1 MAAPLWMEASAELF
15 SSPPSLLAAV
25 RDGALGPGVLLQ
37 VYIIQV
43 TDGNHEWTVKHRYSD
58 FHDLH
63 EKLVAEKKIDK
74 NLLPPKKIIGKNS
87 RSLVE
92 KREKDLEVYLQTLL
106 ATFPGVAPRVLAHF
120 LHFQFYEING
130 ITAALAEELFEK
142 GEQLLGAGE
151 VFVIG
156 PLQLFAVT
164 QQLQQGKPT
173 CASGDAKTDL
183 GHILDFT
190 CRLKYLKVSGTEG
203 PFGTSNIQEQLLPFD
218 LSIFKSLHQVEISHC
233 DAKHIQG
240 LVASKPTLATMS
252 IRFSA
257 TSMKEVLIP
266 EASEFDEWE
275 PEGTALEGPVTAVI
289 PTWQALTTLDLSHN
303 SISEI
308 DESVKLIPKIEFLDL
323 SHNGVLVV
331 DNLQHL
337 YNLVHLDLS
346 YNKLSSLKGVHTKL
360 GNIKT
365 LNLAGNL
372 LESLSGLHKLYSLV
386 NLDLSNNKIEQ
397 MEEVRSVGS
406 LPCLEHVALLNNPL
420 SIIPDY
426 RTKVLA
432 QFGERAS
439 EVCLDNTVT
448 TEKELDTVEVLKAI
462 QKAKEVKSK
471 LSNPEKKVGEDC
483 RPSAVPCVRPSSS
496 PSTVAPTSA
505 SLPQPIL
512 SSQGI
517 MFVQEEA
524 LASSLSSTDSL
535 TPEDRPV
542 ARGCSDSLESIP
554 AGQFGT
560 QCDSDTFSVAAA
572 EGSGASSCVLGRE
585 EEGKCDAP
593 SDDMPG
599 AVGGASGEHAE
610 PEVQVVPGSGQIIF
624 LPFTCIGYTA
634 TNQDFIQRLSTLI
647 RQAIERQLPAWIE
660 AANQREEGGGHGEDD
675 DDDDEDVAENR
686 YFEMGPPDVEDEQ
699 EGGRAEEEEEEGEE
713 ERLALEWALGADED
727 FLLEHIR
734 ILKVLWCFLIHVQG
748 SIRQFAACLVLTDF
762 GIAIFEIPHQ
772 ESRGSSQ
779 HILSALRF
787 VFCFPHGD
795 LTEFG
800 FLMPELCLVLKVRH
814 SENTLFIISD
824 AANLHEFHA
833 DLRACFAPQHVAMLC
848 SPVLYGSH
856 TSLQEFLCQLL
867 AFYKVAGGCQE
878 RSQGCFPVYL
888 VYSDKRMVQTS
899 AGDYSGNIEWASCTL
914 CSAVR
919 RSCCAP
925 SEAVKSAAIP
935 YWLLLTPQ
943 HLNVIK
949 ADFNPMPNRG
959 THNCRNRNSFKLSRV
974 PLSTVLLD
982 PTRSCTQPRGA
993 FADGHVLELLVGYR
1007 FVTAIFVLPHE
1018 KFHFL
1023 RIYNQLRASLQ
1034 DLKTVV
1040 IAKTPVTGGPSQ
1052 RPVVDGQP
1060 AKGRAR
1066 CSNDQ
1071 RPQEAPAE
1079 APAPAPAP
1087 AEAPV
1092 LAPVEV
1098 PALARAEASA
1108 PEETAAPAEAS
1119 VPALVPA
1126 EVSAPEETPAPASV
1140 EASAPAEALAQAEAP
1155 AQYPSERLIQSAS
1168 EENQIPSHLPAC
1180 PSLRHIASLRGSAIV
1195 EFFHSSIAEV
1205 ENEELRHLMWSS
1217 VVFYQTPGLEVT
1229 ACMLLSTKAVY
1240 FVLHDGLRRYFS
1252 EPLQDFWHQKNT
1264 DYNNSPFHISQCFV
1278 LKLSD
1283 LQTVNVGL
1291 FDQYFRLTGS
1301 SPVQVVTCLTRD
1313 SYLTH
1318 CFLQHLMA
1326 VLSSLERT
1334 PSPEPVDKDFYS
1346 EFGNKITGKM
1356 ENYELIHSSRVKF
1369 TYPSEEEIG
1378 DLTFIVAQKMADP
1391 EKALG
1396 LSILLYVQA
1405 FQVGAPPPGHCRGM
1419 LRPKTLLLTSAEI
1432 FLLDEDF
1439 IHYPLPEFAKEP
1451 PQRDRYRLDDGRR
1464 VRDLDR
1470 VLMGYQTYPQALTL
1484 VFDDVQGHDLMGSVT
1499 LDHFGEV
1506 PGGLAR
1512 VGQGR
1517 EVQWQVFIPSAE
1529 SREKLISLLARQWEA
1544 LCGRELPVELTG

>member
-1 MAAPLWMEASAELF
+1 MAAAARSFGPEREAEPAKTARVVGSELVDTYTGSDLSHMPARSSATAMEEAKRGPL
-15 SSPPSLLAAV
+15 LLSK
-25 RDGALGPGVLLQ
+25 GQ
-37 VYIIQV
+37 VYIIQI
-43 TDGNHEWTVKHRYSD
+43 TDGSHEWTVKHRYSD

-63 EKLVAEKKIDK
+63 EKLVAEKKIDRS
-74 NLLPPKKIIGKNS
+74 LLPPKKIIGKNS

-92 KREKDLEVYLQTLL
+92 KREKDLEIYLQTLL
-106 ATFPGVAPRVLAHF
+106 ATFPDVAPRVLAHF
-120 LHFQFYEING
+120 LHFHFYEING

-151 VFVIG
+151 VFAIG
-156 PLQLFAVT
+156 PLQLYAVT
-164 QQLQQGKPT
+164 EQLQQGKPT

-233 DAKHIQG
+233 DARRIRG

-252 IRFSA
+252 VRFSA
-257 TSMKEVLIP
+257 TSMKEVLVP

-275 PEGTALEGPVTAVI
+275 PAGAATEGPVTAVI
-289 PTWQALTTLDLSHN
+289 PTWQALTALDLSHN

-308 DESVKLIPKIEFLDL
+308 DDSVKLIPKIEFLDL
-323 SHNGVLVV
+323 SHNGVLVMN
-331 DNLQHL
+331 NLQHL
-337 YNLVHLDLS
+337 YNLVHVDLS
-346 YNKLSSLKGVHTKL
+346 YNKLSSLEGVHTKL

-372 LESLSGLHKLYSLV
+372 LRNLSGLHKLYSLV
-386 NLDLSNNKIEQ
+386 NLDLSDNRIEQ
-397 MEEVRSVGS
+397 MEEVRSIGS

-462 QKAKEVKSK
+462 QKAKEVSEDAR
-471 LSNPEKKVGEDC
+471 LS
-483 RPSAVPCVRPSSS
+483 AAPCVRPSSS
-496 PSTVAPTSA
+496 PPSAAPTSA

-512 SSQGI
+512 SNQGI

-535 TPEDRPV
+535 TPEDRSIV
-542 ARGCSDSLESIP
+542 GGCSDSLESIP
-554 AGQFGT
+554 AGQ
-560 QCDSDTFSVAAA
+560 
-572 EGSGASSCVLGRE
+572 
-585 EEGKCDAP
+585 AP
-593 SDDMPG
+593 SDDLRDVPG
-599 AVGGASGEHAE
+599 AVGGVSPEHAE

-660 AANQREEGGGHGEDD
+660 AANQREEGQGGQGEEEEEE
-675 DDDDEDVAENR
+675 EDVAENR
-686 YFEMGPPDVEDEQ
+686 YFEMGPPD
-699 EGGRAEEEEEEGEE
+699 AEEEEEGGPGEEEEEEEEEEEAEE

-762 GIAIFEIPHQ
+762 GIAVFEIPHQ

-779 HILSALRF
+779 HILSSLRF

-824 AANLHEFHA
+824 AAHLHEFHA
-833 DLRACFAPQHVAMLC
+833 DLRACFAPQHMAMLC
-848 SPVLYGSH
+848 SPMLYGSH
-856 TSLQEFLCQLL
+856 TSLQEFLRQLL
-867 AFYKVAGGCQE
+867 TFYKVAGGCQE

-888 VYSDKRMVQTS
+888 VYSDKRMVQTA

-1040 IAKTPVTGGPSQ
+1040 IAKTLATGAGPQS
-1052 RPVVDGQP
+1052 PVVDGQP
-1060 AKGRAR
+1060 AEGRA
-1066 CSNDQ
+1066 SSDQ
-1071 RPQEAPAE
+1071 NLQEAPAE
-1079 APAPAPAP
+1079 TAAPA
-1087 AEAPV
+1087 
-1092 LAPVEV
+1092 LVEV
-1098 PALARAEASA
+1098 PALTPGEASA
-1108 PEETAAPAEAS
+1108 PSPAKTPAPAEAS
-1119 VPALVPA
+1119 VPALVPVEVPA
-1126 EVSAPEETPAPASV
+1126 EA
-1140 EASAPAEALAQAEAP
+1140 EASAEIPAEASVSVEALAQAEAP
-1155 AQYPSERLIQSAS
+1155 AQYPSESLIRSTS
-1168 EENQIPSHLPAC
+1168 EDNQIPSHLPAC
-1180 PSLRHIASLRGSAIV
+1180 PSLRHIASLRGRAVV

-1205 ENEELRHLMWSS
+1205 ENEELRHLLWSS

-1229 ACMLLSTKAVY
+1229 ACVLLSTKAVY
-1240 FVLHDGLRRYFS
+1240 CVLHDGLRRYFS

-1283 LQTVNVGL
+1283 LQVVNVGL

-1301 SPVQVVTCLTRD
+1301 CPAQVVTCLTRD

-1326 VLSSLERT
+1326 VLSLLERT

-1346 EFGNKITGKM
+1346 EFGNKTTGKM

-1369 TYPSEEEIG
+1369 TYPSEEEVG
-1378 DLTFIVAQKMADP
+1378 DLTFTVAQKMAAP
-1391 EKALG
+1391 EKAPA
-1396 LSILLYVQA
+1396 LSILLCVQA
-1405 FQVGAPPPGHCRGM
+1405 FQVGSPQPGRYRGL

-1439 IHYPLPEFAKEP
+1439 VHYPLPEFAKEP

-1499 LDHFGEV
+1499 LDHFGAV
-1506 PGGLAR
+1506 PGGPAR
-1512 VGQGR
+1512 GSQGR
-1517 EVQWQVFIPSAE
+1517 EVQWQVFVPSAE
-1529 SREKLISLLARQWEA
+1529 SRERLISLLARQWEA